1 MTIQTEE
8 GGAEMPTQMEKL
20 AIELLGLPA
29 SSRAL
34 LARQLLASLDDE
46 DDTATPEVSDAWLEE
61 IKRRDAE
68 VLAGTVQCVPAEDV
82 MRRARERVQ

>member
-1 MTIQTEE
+1 VS
-8 GGAEMPTQMEKL
+8 TQLETL

-46 DDTATPEVSDAWLEE
+46 DDATALEVNEAWLEE
-61 IKRRDAE
+61 IERRDAE
-68 VLAGTVQCVPAEDV
+68 VRAGTVQCIPAEDV

>member
-1 MTIQTEE
+1 MS
-8 GGAEMPTQMEKL
+8 TQMERL

-34 LARQLLASLDDE
+34 LAKQLIASLDE
-46 DDTATPEVSDAWLEE
+46 NELPEVSDEWLEE
-61 IKRRDAE
+61 INRRDAQISE
-68 VLAGTVQCVPAEDV
+68 GSVQCVPAEDV